1 MIYQITPV
9 PKPRQTQRDRWKKRP
24 CVLRYRAFADQVR
37 AANIQIND
45 GGEYIRFYIPMPP
58 SWSKKKKQQM
68 DLTPHQQK
76 PDIDNLIKALLDAV
90 FDDDSHIYDIRAK
103 KMWAHKGAIGI

>member
-9 PKPRQTQRDRWKKRP
+9 PKPRMTQRDRWKKRH

-37 AANIQIND
+37 AANIQIHEH
-45 GGEYIRFYIPMPP
+45 GEYIRFYLPMPR
-58 SWSKKKKQQM
+58 SWNKKKKQQM
-68 DLTPHQQK
+68 ALTPHQQK

-90 FDDDSHIYDIRAK
+90 FDDDSHIHDIRAK
-103 KMWAHKGAIGI
+103 KMWAYKGAIGI